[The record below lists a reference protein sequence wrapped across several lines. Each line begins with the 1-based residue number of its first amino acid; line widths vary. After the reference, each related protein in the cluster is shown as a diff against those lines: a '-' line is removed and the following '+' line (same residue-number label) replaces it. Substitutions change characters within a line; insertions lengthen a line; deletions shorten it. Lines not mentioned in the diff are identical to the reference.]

1 MESKFPGWSPSPV
14 SMASVQPAPEVRR
27 RVGRLSTP
35 RRATWHSPGAARK
48 SLPARRS
55 MIRVVSPAFSRAAA
69 VRRVLRTPSD
79 PSGVRA
85 PVPRR
90 GQQRH
95 AAATPQPRRRG
106 RPADRPGG
114 GVQRLV
120 QGPEPDPAAAQPGHD
135 GDQGP
140 AGTGTAGPGPGRRG
154 CRRRG
159 GSPGTRRAR
168 DGRRSCPAAYR
179 RRSGCSRPR
188 SGRGPGYRVSL
199 SPRLIRFW
207 SHPPATAG
215 RARQG
220 GLVPV
225 PAGRR
230 RAG

>member
-1 MESKFPGWSPSPV
+1 VSCSAVEFPDGLGDGEACGRNAEEGGPTALPASSVTPHGSWCSWRSAKAAVWGIATAWGSRGCQAGISSLRRPPGKRWIKMESKFPDRSPSPV

-48 SLPARRS
+48 SPPARRS

-140 AGTGTAGPGPGRRG
+140 AGTGTAGPGRG
-154 CRRRG
+154 
-159 GSPGTRRAR
+159 
-168 DGRRSCPAAYR
+168 
-179 RRSGCSRPR
+179 
-188 SGRGPGYRVSL
+188 
-199 SPRLIRFW
+199 
-207 SHPPATAG
+207 
-215 RARQG
+215 
-220 GLVPV
+220 
-225 PAGRR
+225 
-230 RAG
+230 